1 MILLKSKRE
10 IEIMKEAGHIVAL
23 CHDKLKNYIKPGLT
37 TMQIDLFV
45 ERIIKENGA
54 KASFKGYQGFPASTC
69 VSVNDIVVHGIPGGL
84 KIKNGDIVSVDIGV
98 YLNGYHADSAWTYP
112 VGIISAEVE
121 QLLKVTEQSL
131 YAGIKMAVEGN
142 HINDISIAIEETIK
156 PFSYGIVEELTG
168 HGVGQELHEDPWV
181 HNFDT
186 NEPSSK
192 ILNGLVIAIEPMINL
207 GTKNISHSKDGW
219 TIRTKDRKYSAHFE
233 HTVAVT
239 SEGPVIITQLQKTE
253 A

>member
-1 MILLKSKRE
+1 MILLKSDRE
-10 IEIMKEAGHIVAL
+10 IELMKEAGHVVAL
-23 CHDKLKNYIKPGLT
+23 CHAKLADFIKPGLT

-45 ERIIKENGA
+45 ERIIKENGG

-69 VSVNDIVVHGIPGGL
+69 VSVNDVVVHGIPGGL

-112 VGIISAEVE
+112 VGIISPEVK
-121 QLLKVTEQSL
+121 QLLEVTEKSL
-131 YAGIKMAVEGN
+131 FAGINKAIEGN
-142 HINDISIAIEETIK
+142 CINDISVAIEEVVK
-156 PFSYGIVEELTG
+156 PFNYGIVEELTG
-168 HGVGQELHEDPWV
+168 HGVGQELHEEPYV
-181 HNFDT
+181 PNYDT
-186 NEPSSK
+186 KQPSSK
-192 ILNGLVIAIEPMINL
+192 IMNGLVIAIEPMINL
-207 GTKNISHSKDGW
+207 GTKNISHSRDGW

-239 SEGPVIITQLQKTE
+239 SEGPIIITQLQKTE